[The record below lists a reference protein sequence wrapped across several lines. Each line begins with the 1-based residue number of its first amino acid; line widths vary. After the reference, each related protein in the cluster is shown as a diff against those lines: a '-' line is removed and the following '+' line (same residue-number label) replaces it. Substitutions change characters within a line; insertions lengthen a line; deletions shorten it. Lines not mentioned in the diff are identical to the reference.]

1 MSGQIR
7 AARLSR
13 RGALRA
19 PVYPSG
25 CTVKC
30 DSRSADD
37 EVNLELHQEDVRAP
51 CRALLV
57 SVPTLHGRTA
67 APGSR
72 AGVIE
77 SRLTDRASWFS
88 LV

>member
-7 AARLSR
+7 TARLSR

-37 EVNLELHQEDVRAP
+37 EVNLELHQEDVRARVERYR
-51 CRALLV
+51 RACQ
-57 SVPTLHGRTA
+57 RCTA
-67 APGSR
+67 VQRHREAEP
-72 AGVIE
+72 A
-77 SRLTDRASWFS
+77 
-88 LV
+88 